1 MGENV
6 CYRLRHGPKI
16 YGPDIDLTQRN
27 AMTKTFD
34 QEMPELRFN
43 VIAHLKI
50 LWTSDIGWTD

>member
-1 MGENV
+1 MGELV
-6 CYRLRHGPKI
+6 CYRLGHGAKI
-16 YGPDIDLTQRN
+16 IGPDIDLTQWN

-34 QEMPELRFN
+34 PEMPESRFN